1 VPGGLVRRYSLW
13 NDASDPGLYRIGV
26 LKEVSGRGG
35 SRAMHDTVMQGDVL
49 TIGAPRN
56 QFALVAGA
64 PRSLLMAGGIGI
76 TPMLCMA
83 QELARRQEAFE
94 FHYSV
99 RSAARAAFLDR
110 LAVPAL
116 HDHVRLHFDDGDPDQ
131 RLQIQAV
138 LQSQPAGTHLYVC
151 GPKGFMDAVLQ
162 GARNL
167 GWPEELLHYEFFQ
180 ADAKSLDGDAAFDV
194 RLARSGRIVRVA
206 ADRTVVQ
213 ALAAA
218 GVDVPVSCEQ
228 GICGTCVTTV
238 LAGRPD
244 HRDSFLLPQE
254 RAAHSCF
261 TPCCSRSL
269 DGELVLD
276 L

>member
-1 VPGGLVRRYSLW
+1 
-13 NDASDPGLYRIGV
+13 
-26 LKEVSGRGG
+26 
-35 SRAMHDTVMQGDVL
+35 MQGDVL

-64 PRSLLMAGGIGI
+64 PLSLLMAGGIGI

-116 HDHVRLHFDDGDPDQ
+116 HDHVRLHFDDGDAEQ

-138 LQSQPAGTHLYVC
+138 LQPQPAGTHLYVC

-180 ADAKSLDGDAAFDV
+180 ADAKSLDEDAAFDV

-218 GVDVPVSCEQ
+218 GVDVPISCEQ

-254 RAAHSCF
+254 RAANGCF